1 MLEKSKWEHMK
12 QHAFDAFASKGKLDV
27 HELEQIIE
35 IGCDNGEF
43 DDKEKA
49 VLINIISNMTRAD
62 LDDAMWTKVAE
73 LIHKFDLEHD
83 REATIEKLD
92 DADVEEFEGEYT
104 FEDR

>member
-1 MLEKSKWEHMK
+1 MAVMLDNSNWEQMK
-12 QHAFDAFASKGKLDV
+12 QHAFEAFASNGKLEV

-35 IGCDNGEF
+35 IGCDKGEF

-62 LDDAMWTKVAE
+62 LNDAMWAKVAE

-83 REATIEKLD
+83 SEATIEMLED
-92 DADVEEFEGEYT
+92 EDEFID
-104 FEDR
+104 EDL